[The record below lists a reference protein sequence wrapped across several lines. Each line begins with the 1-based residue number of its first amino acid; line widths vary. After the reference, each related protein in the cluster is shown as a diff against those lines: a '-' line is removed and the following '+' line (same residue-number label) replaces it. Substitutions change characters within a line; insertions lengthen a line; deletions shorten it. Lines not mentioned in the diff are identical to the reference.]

1 MVIVRWLFADVVVVF
16 CCGVTLFVFVVIFL
30 CRPKSGSVAVE
41 KCQQWYITRRCSRQ
55 TKAQV
60 FVKFTRHVSKR
71 NMGSH
76 PPNRLAGHVCAQ
88 LAQLDN
94 LV

>member
-1 MVIVRWLFADVVVVF
+1 MVALQLR
-16 CCGVTLFVFVVIFL
+16 
-30 CRPKSGSVAVE
+30 SVSNGISPLQEV
-41 KCQQWYITRRCSRQ
+41 QYRQ

-76 PPNRLAGHVCAQ
+76 PPNRLAGRVCAQ